1 MFEFKFCPWLKY
13 LYDLPLILEHF
24 CEKLRKFR
32 KVEFYFYGKVAGFL
46 ALNKVVDLAAGVLNF
61 VIFQFYYYFSSF
73 EAVRQLDWVGPSV
86 FSNRNREIGH
96 FPGLHHNKIKTAS
109 TSGRTFDVCFFYV
122 RSSNSKLANNN
133 FKNPFFQGFLETS
146 LIMNR
151 IFISIVSWNRNNKRL
166 RLKFLC
172 R

>member
-24 CEKLRKFR
+24 CENLRKFR

-46 ALNKVVDLAAGVLNF
+46 ALNKVVDFAAGVLNF

-96 FPGLHHNKIKTAS
+96 FPGLHHNKIKTAY
-109 TSGRTFDVCFFYV
+109 TWCRTFDVCFFYV
-122 RSSNSKLANNN
+122 RSPNSKLVKKLIQISLLSRLFENIFDNAPN
-133 FKNPFFQGFLETS
+133 FHINPQAP
-146 LIMNR
+146 
-151 IFISIVSWNRNNKRL
+151 VA
-166 RLKFLC
+166 
-172 R
+172 